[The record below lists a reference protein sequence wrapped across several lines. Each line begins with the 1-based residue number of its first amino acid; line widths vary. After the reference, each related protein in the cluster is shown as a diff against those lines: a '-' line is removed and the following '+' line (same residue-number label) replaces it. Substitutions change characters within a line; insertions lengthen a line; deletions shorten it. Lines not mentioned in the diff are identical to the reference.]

1 MFPLADGETVV
12 RLRRRLVRD
21 PYSNEETLADWSDP
35 DELEVEGVALGPSS
49 TVEPSAL
56 GREQVVSQMSVYCGP
71 DEDILPEDR
80 IRARSGVWDVVGEV
94 PPFVN
99 PFTAWSP
106 GAELAIRKVRG

>member
-35 DELEVEGVALGPSS
+35 DELEVEGVAIGPSS
-49 TVEPSAL
+49 SVETFTL
-56 GREQVVSQMSVYCGP
+56 GREQVITQTSIYFGP

-80 IRARSGVWDVVGEV
+80 IRARSGIWDVVGEV
-94 PPFVN
+94 PQLVN
-99 PFTAWSP
+99 PFTSWSP
-106 GAELAIRKVRG
+106 GAELGIRKVRG